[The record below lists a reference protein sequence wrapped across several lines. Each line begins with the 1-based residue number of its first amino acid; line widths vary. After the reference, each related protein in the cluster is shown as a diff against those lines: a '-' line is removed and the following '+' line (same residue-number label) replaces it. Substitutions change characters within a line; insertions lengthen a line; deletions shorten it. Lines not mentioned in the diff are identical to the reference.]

1 MGPTRTLA
9 AVTLHIMYTTSA
21 GLTSYFLLTLMVFG
35 SARLSPGQTPEAEYF
50 ETKIRPIFVT
60 RCQPCHSP
68 ALRTA
73 GLDLSSAEGFQKGA
87 DSGALVQGSDPSES
101 RLLQAVGYE
110 SKIKMPPTGKLKS
123 EEVAVLRQWV
133 QMGSPWPSEKA
144 VATKMI
150 DITAS
155 SDVTGLR
162 KFWSFQPVHKVAP
175 PAVRDP
181 NWVKNPIDAF
191 VLAKLEEKKLMPAP
205 PAGKITL
212 LRRATFDLTGLPPT
226 EKEIRDFLA
235 DKSEDAF
242 TRVVDRLID
251 SPRYG
256 ERWGR
261 HWMDVAR
268 YADSTGA
275 DEDHR
280 YPYAWR
286 YRDYVIDSFNRD
298 IPYDRFIR
306 EQIAGDLLP
315 AETPGEVN
323 VRGLVATGFLALGPK
338 LIAEQD
344 KVKMFYDI
352 VDEQIDVTSRA
363 FLGLTVACAR
373 CHDHKFDPISTKDYY
388 SLASI
393 FASSKQLANVDKL
406 VSELYFAPLVSKD
419 VADRYQA
426 HQAQINDTQ
435 KEIND
440 LLAEEG
446 ASYRDALAPRLAD
459 YMLAGRRVYRD
470 GATPEEAAAE
480 KHLDKAMVEKWAAY
494 LKPGAERRAH
504 LEPWYNASA
513 TALEEI
519 ASEYRQNFIATAALR
534 RQIMARWRE
543 ESAAARAAGKEPP
556 AAPKFQSGENRFFT
570 EVASGKGPFA
580 LPEQERESVLSE
592 SGRMRL
598 AALQSA
604 LKQLKDSGP
613 PEPPLACAL
622 TEGKITEQRVF
633 IRGNPENQG
642 ELVSKGFPLVLASDR
657 QPFITSGSGR
667 RELADWLANPA
678 NPLTARVMANRIW
691 QWHFGE
697 GIVRTP
703 SNFGKAGERPTHPE
717 LLDYLANS
725 FIERGWSIKSM
736 HRILMSSNTY
746 QMGSLASPEALE
758 RDADNSLL
766 SRFPARRLAME
777 EIRDGLLTLDGSLDF
792 TMGGALQSG
801 SGTDKEF
808 SDDRKSLNPD
818 QSKRRTV
825 YLPLRRSNLP
835 SVLTL
840 FDFGDATTP
849 GEGRSQTNVAPQ
861 ALYMM
866 NSDFVAKQTQS
877 LASQLLGD
885 GIFDDAGRIA
895 AAYYRVLG
903 RPAEEKEIK
912 AALEYIR
919 LFPGGADGQAARL
932 LAWTSFCRALVASN
946 DFLYIR

>member
-1 MGPTRTLA
+1 MPA
-9 AVTLHIMYTTSA
+9 AVSA
-21 GLTSYFLLTLMVFG
+21 AKPPADLT
-35 SARLSPGQTPEAEYF
+35 AQ
-50 ETKIRPIFVT
+50 
-60 RCQPCHSP
+60 
-68 ALRTA
+68 
-73 GLDLSSAEGFQKGA
+73 
-87 DSGALVQGSDPSES
+87 
-101 RLLQAVGYE
+101 
-110 SKIKMPPTGKLKS
+110 
-123 EEVAVLRQWV
+123 
-133 QMGSPWPSEKA
+133 
-144 VATKMI
+144 
-150 DITAS
+150 
-155 SDVTGLR
+155 R
-162 KFWSFQPVHKVAP
+162 KFWSFQPVRKVAP
-175 PAVRDP
+175 PAVRNPD
-181 NWVKNPIDAF
+181 WGKNPIDAF
-191 VLAKLEEKKLMPAP
+191 VLAGLEKKNLKPAP
-205 PAGKITL
+205 PADKVTL
-212 LRRATFDLTGLPPT
+212 LRRATFDLVGLPPT
-226 EKEIRDFLA
+226 EAEIRNFL
-235 DKSEDAF
+235 EDASPQAF
-242 TRVVDRLID
+242 ARVVDRLID

-298 IPYDRFIR
+298 IPYDRFVR
-306 EQIAGDLLP
+306 EQVAGDLLP
-315 AETPGEVN
+315 ADRPGEVN

-393 FASSKQLANVDKL
+393 FASSKQLAKVDEH

-419 VADRYQA
+419 VADRYEA
-426 HQAQINDTQ
+426 HQAEIKARQ

-459 YMLAGRRVYRD
+459 YMLAAGRVYRD
-470 GATPEEAAAE
+470 GATPEQAAQE
-480 KHLDKAMVEKWAAY
+480 SHLDKAMVGKWAEY
-494 LKPGAERRAH
+494 LKPVAERRAH
-504 LEPWYNASA
+504 LELWSNAPA
-513 TALEEI
+513 AAREQTA
-519 ASEYRQNFIATAALR
+519 AAYRKSFIATATLR
-534 RQIMARWRE
+534 RETMARWQQ
-543 ESAAARAAGKEPP
+543 ESMEAKAAGKEAP
-556 AAPKFQSGENRFFT
+556 AAPKFPAGADRFFT

-580 LPEQERESVLSE
+580 LPEKDRESVISE
-592 SGRMRL
+592 GGRIRL
-598 AALQSA
+598 ASLESA

-622 TEGKITEQRVF
+622 TEGKVTEQRVF
-633 IRGNPENQG
+633 IRGNPENRG
-642 ELVSKGFPLVLASDR
+642 DVVPKRFPLILASDR
-657 QPFITSGSGR
+657 QPPITSGSGR
-667 RELADWLANPA
+667 KELANWLTDPA

-717 LLDYLANS
+717 LLDYLAD
-725 FIERGWSIKSM
+725 FFMKGGWSIKSM
-736 HRILMSSNTY
+736 HRLIMLSNTY
-746 QMGSLASPEALE
+746 RMTSLASPKALDG
-758 RDADNSLL
+758 DADDALL
-766 SRFPARRLAME
+766 SRFPARRLEVE
-777 EIRDGLLTLDGSLDF
+777 EIRDSLLALDGSLDL

-801 SGTDKEF
+801 KGTDKEF
-808 SDDRKSLNPD
+808 SDERMSLNPD

-835 SVLTL
+835 GVLTL
-840 FDFGDATTP
+840 FDFGDATTH

-866 NSDFVAKQTQS
+866 NSDFVARQAQS
-877 LASQLLGD
+877 LAGLLLGD
-885 GIFDDAGRIA
+885 GVLDDAGRIRG
-895 AAYYRVLG
+895 AYYRVLA
-903 RPAEEKEIK
+903 RPAQEKESK
-912 AALEYIR
+912 AALDYIQ
-919 LFPGGADGQAARL
+919 LFPSKPDGQAGRL
-932 LAWTSFCRALVASN
+932 LAWTSFCRALIASN

>member
-1 MGPTRTLA
+1 
-9 AVTLHIMYTTSA
+9 V
-21 GLTSYFLLTLMVFG
+21 GLG
-35 SARLSPGQTPEAEYF
+35 ARSSLGQNSGVEYF
-50 ETKIRPIFVT
+50 ETRIRPILVAK
-60 RCQPCHSP
+60 CQPCHSA

-73 GLDLSSAEGFQKGA
+73 GLDLSSAEGFQKGG
-87 DSGALVQGSDPSES
+87 DRGMLVQGSDPSES
-101 RLLQAVGYE
+101 RLLQAIGYE
-110 SKIKMPPTGKLKS
+110 GQIKMPPTGRLKS
-123 EEVAVLRQWV
+123 EEIAAIRQWV
-133 QMGSPWPSEKA
+133 QMGSPWPSDKA
-144 VATKMI
+144 V
-150 DITAS
+150 
-155 SDVTGLR
+155 VTNVMAADSLPDLTELP
-162 KFWSFQPVHKVAP
+162 KFWSFQPVRK
-175 PAVRDP
+175 AVRPPVSDP
-181 NWVKNPIDAF
+181 NWVKTPIDAF
-191 VLAKLEEKKLMPAP
+191 VLAKLEEKKLKPAP
-205 PAGKITL
+205 PADKVTL
-212 LRRATFDLTGLPPT
+212 LRRAAFDLTGLPPT

-235 DKSEDAF
+235 DGSDDAF
-242 TRVVDRLID
+242 PRVIDRLID

-315 AETPGEVN
+315 PDTPGEVN

-393 FASSKQLANVDKL
+393 FASSKQLANIEKL
-406 VSELYFAPLVSKD
+406 VSELYFAPLVAQD
-419 VADRYQA
+419 VWDRYQA
-426 HQAQINDTQ
+426 HQARINDTQ
-435 KEIND
+435 KEIDD
-440 LLAEEG
+440 LVVEEG
-446 ASYRDALAPRLAD
+446 ASYRDTLAPFLAD

-470 GATPEEAAAE
+470 GATSEEAAAE
-480 KHLDKAMVEKWAAY
+480 RRLDIGIVEKWAAY
-494 LKPGAERRAH
+494 LKPSAERRAH

-513 TALEEI
+513 TVIEEI
-519 ASEYRQNFIATAALR
+519 AADYQKTFLATAVLR
-534 RQIMARWRE
+534 RQALAKWRQESMA
-543 ESAAARAAGKEPP
+543 AKAAGKELP
-556 AAPKFQSGENRFFT
+556 AAPKFQAGEDRFFF

-580 LPEQERESVLSE
+580 LPEKDRERLLSE
-592 SGRMRL
+592 NGRTRL
-598 AALQSA
+598 ASLQSA
-604 LKQLKDSGP
+604 LKQLKDSAL

-642 ELVSKGFPLVLASDR
+642 ELVPKGFPRVLTGDR
-657 QPFITSGSGR
+657 QPSITIGSGR
-667 RELADWLANPA
+667 RELANWLADPA
-678 NPLTARVMANRIW
+678 NPLTSRVMVNRIW
-691 QWHFGE
+691 QWHFGQ

-703 SNFGKAGERPTHPE
+703 SNFGKGGERPTHPE

-725 FIERGWSIKSM
+725 FIERGWCIKSM
-736 HRILMSSNTY
+736 HRLLMLSNTY
-746 QMGSLASPEALE
+746 QMSSLASPEALE
-758 RDADNSLL
+758 RDADNVLM

-777 EIRDGLLTLDGSLDF
+777 EIRDGLLALDGSLDL
-792 TMGGALQSG
+792 TMGGPLQSG
-801 SGTDKEF
+801 RGTDKEF

-818 QSKRRTV
+818 QSKRRTI

-866 NSDFVAKQTQS
+866 NSDFVAQQAQS
-877 LASQLLGD
+877 LANQLLGN
-885 GIFDDAGRIA
+885 GVLDDTARIRG
-895 AAYYRVLG
+895 AYYRVLG
-903 RPAEEKEIK
+903 RPAQEKEIE
-912 AALEYIR
+912 AALEYVR
-919 LFPGGADGQAARL
+919 LFPGVFAGQAARL

>member
-1 MGPTRTLA
+1 MT
-9 AVTLHIMYTTSA
+9 
-21 GLTSYFLLTLMVFG
+21 YFLVTLMVIG
-35 SARLSPGQTPEAEYF
+35 SARWSPGQTSGVEYF
-50 ETKIRPIFVT
+50 ETKIRPILVT
-60 RCQPCHSP
+60 KCQACHSA

-73 GLDLSSAEGFQKGA
+73 GLDLSSAEGFRKGG

-101 RLLQAVGYE
+101 RLLRAVSYE
-110 SKIKMPPTGKLKS
+110 GQIKMPPTGRLKS
-123 EEVAVLRQWV
+123 EEISALQQWV
-133 QMGSPWPSEKA
+133 QMGSPWPSEPA
-144 VATKMI
+144 MATKK
-150 DITAS
+150 TKPV
-155 SDVTGLR
+155 SDLTELR
-162 KFWSFQPVHKVAP
+162 KFWSFQPVRKVAP
-175 PAVRDP
+175 PAVRDTD
-181 NWVKNPIDAF
+181 WVKNPIDAF
-191 VLAKLEEKKLMPAP
+191 ILAKLEEKKLKPAP
-205 PAGKITL
+205 PADKVTL

-242 TRVVDRLID
+242 TRVIDRLID

-286 YRDYVIDSFNRD
+286 YRDYVIESFNRD

-315 AETPGEVN
+315 ADTPGEVN
-323 VRGLVATGFLALGPK
+323 VRGVVATGFLALGPK

-373 CHDHKFDPISTKDYY
+373 CHDHKFDPISTQDYY

-393 FASSKQLANVDKL
+393 FASSKQLVNIEKL
-406 VSELYFAPLVSKD
+406 VSELYFAPLVPKD

-426 HQAQINDTQ
+426 HQTQINDTQ

-446 ASYRDALAPRLAD
+446 ANYRDALAPRLAD
-459 YMLAGRRVYRD
+459 YMLAAGRVYRD

-480 KHLDKAMVEKWAAY
+480 RQLDKAIVEKWADY
-494 LKPGAERRAH
+494 LKPTAERRAH

-513 TALEEI
+513 TAREEI
-519 ASEYRQNFIATAALR
+519 AAEYRKNFIATATVR
-534 RQIMARWRE
+534 RQTLAKWRE
-543 ESAAARAAGKEPP
+543 ESAAAKAAGKEPP
-556 AAPKFQSGENRFFT
+556 AAPKFQAGADRFFT

-580 LPEQERESVLSE
+580 LPEKERESVLSE
-592 SGRMRL
+592 SGRVRL
-598 AALQSA
+598 ASLEGA

-613 PEPPLACAL
+613 PEPPLACAIA
-622 TEGKITEQRVF
+622 EGKITEQRVF
-633 IRGNPENQG
+633 VRGNPENQG
-642 ELVSKGFPLVLASDR
+642 ELVPKRFPMVLASDW
-657 QPFITSGSGR
+657 QPPITSGSGR
-667 RELADWLANPA
+667 SELADWLADPA
-678 NPLTARVMANRIW
+678 NPLPARVMANRIW
-691 QWHFGE
+691 QWHFGQ

-703 SNFGKAGERPTHPE
+703 SNFGIAGERPTHPE

-736 HRILMSSNTY
+736 HRLLMSSNAY
-746 QMGSLASPEALE
+746 QMGSLVSPEALDH
-758 RDADNSLL
+758 DADNALW
-766 SRFPARRLAME
+766 SRFPARRLQME
-777 EIRDGLLTLDGSLDF
+777 EIRDGLLTLDGSLDL
-792 TMGGALQSG
+792 TMGGALLSG
-801 SGTDKEF
+801 RGTDKEF

-818 QSKRRTV
+818 QSLRRTV

-866 NSDFVAKQTQS
+866 NSDFVAKQAQS
-877 LASQLLGD
+877 LASQLLAD
-885 GIFDDAGRIA
+885 GVLDDAGRIDR
-895 AAYYRVLG
+895 AYYRVLG

-919 LFPGGADGQAARL
+919 LFPGVSRDQADRL
-932 LAWTSFCRALVASN
+932 PAWTSFCRALVASN

>member
-1 MGPTRTLA
+1 MIDASQP
-9 AVTLHIMYTTSA
+9 VSVQSMHKTSA
-21 GLTSYFLLTLMVFG
+21 RHWLPSYLLLTLVVFD
-35 SARLSPGQTPEAEYF
+35 ARLSPGQSSGVEYF
-50 ETKIRPIFVT
+50 ENKIRPILVAK
-60 RCQPCHSP
+60 CQPCHSP

-73 GLDLSSAEGFQKGA
+73 GLDLSSAEGFQKGG
-87 DSGALVQGSDPSES
+87 DSGVLVQGADSSES
-101 RLLQAVGYE
+101 RLLQAIGYE
-110 SKIKMPPTGKLKS
+110 GQIKMPPTGRLKS
-123 EEVAVLRQWV
+123 EEIAAIRQWV

-144 VATKMI
+144 VTTNMI
-150 DITAS
+150 VADSLSALTE
-155 SDVTGLR
+155 LR
-162 KFWSFQPVHKVAP
+162 KFWSFQPVRKVAP

-181 NWVKNPIDAF
+181 NWVKTPIDAF
-191 VLAKLEEKKLMPAP
+191 VLAKLEEKKLKPAP
-205 PAGKITL
+205 GADKVTL

-235 DKSEDAF
+235 DRSDDAF
-242 TRVVDRLID
+242 TRVIDRLID

-286 YRDYVIDSFNRD
+286 YRDYVIDSLNRD

-306 EQIAGDLLP
+306 EQVAGDLLP
-315 AETPGEVN
+315 SDTPGEVN

-373 CHDHKFDPISTKDYY
+373 CHDHKFDPISTRDYY

-393 FASSKQLANVDKL
+393 FASSKQLANVEKL

-426 HQAQINDTQ
+426 HQTQINDTQ

-459 YMLAGRRVYRD
+459 YMLAGGRVYRD
-470 GATPEEAAAE
+470 GATSEEAAAE
-480 KHLDKAMVEKWAAY
+480 RQLDKAIVEKWAAY
-494 LKPGAERRAH
+494 LKPSAERRAH
-504 LEPWYNASA
+504 LEPWYDASA
-513 TALEEI
+513 TAREEI
-519 ASEYRQNFIATAALR
+519 AAQYQKTFLATAALR
-534 RQIMARWRE
+534 RQVLARWRK
-543 ESAAARAAGKEPP
+543 ESVAAKAAGKELP
-556 AAPKFQSGENRFFT
+556 AAPKFQAGEDRFFT

-580 LPEQERESVLSE
+580 LPEKDRESVLSE
-592 SGRMRL
+592 DGRTRL
-598 AALQSA
+598 ASLQSA
-604 LKQLKDSGP
+604 LKQLKDSAP

-657 QPFITSGSGR
+657 QPSITSGSGR
-667 RELADWLANPA
+667 RELANWLADPA
-678 NPLTARVMANRIW
+678 NPLTSRVMANRIW
-691 QWHFGE
+691 QWHFGQ

-703 SNFGKAGERPTHPE
+703 SNFGKGGERPTHPE
-717 LLDYLANS
+717 LLDHLANS

-736 HRILMSSNTY
+736 HRLLMLSNTY
-746 QMGSLASPEALE
+746 QMSSLASPEALE
-758 RDADNSLL
+758 HDADNVLL
-766 SRFPARRLAME
+766 SRFPARRLEME
-777 EIRDGLLTLDGSLDF
+777 EIRDGLLALDGSLDL

-801 SGTDKEF
+801 RGTDKEF

-866 NSDFVAKQTQS
+866 NSDFVAQQAQS
-877 LASQLLGD
+877 LANQLLGN
-885 GIFDDAGRIA
+885 GVLDDAARIGG
-895 AAYYRVLG
+895 AYYRVLG
-903 RPAEEKEIK
+903 RPAQEEEIK
-912 AALEYIR
+912 AALEYVR
-919 LFPGGADGQAARL
+919 LFPGVSEGQAGRL